1 MSEHSYTYQDVIR
14 FWRQQNIKTAEDYQ
28 RILSSFKVLFSYHSG
43 TIEND
48 RITYGDT
55 REIFENGIVTS
66 YTGDLLTLFE
76 IQNMKDCYEY
86 VIEQAAKHSPLT
98 EKMICRIHKLLTK
111 GTYDERRYVVNGER
125 PGEYKKHDY
134 VTGKYETGSLTEDV
148 AEEMYELVQEINSVS
163 SEDPENIITMA
174 AYAHNVIEHV
184 HPFADGN
191 GRVGRMVADYL
202 LLIHDLPPLIIFDED
217 RKLYYEALEAFD
229 LYEDLHPTIELFR
242 YEMEKTWRNHIIKEK
257 DEKKKRKYGLA
268 DYL

>member
-55 REIFENGIVTS
+55 REIFENGMVTS

-98 EKMICRIHKLLTK
+98 EKMGLRK
-111 GTYDERRYVVNGER
+111 N
-125 PGEYKKHDY
+125 
-134 VTGKYETGSLTEDV
+134 
-148 AEEMYELVQEINSVS
+148 
-163 SEDPENIITMA
+163 
-174 AYAHNVIEHV
+174 
-184 HPFADGN
+184 
-191 GRVGRMVADYL
+191 
-202 LLIHDLPPLIIFDED
+202 PLI
-217 RKLYYEALEAFD
+217 
-229 LYEDLHPTIELFR
+229 
-242 YEMEKTWRNHIIKEK
+242 
-257 DEKKKRKYGLA
+257 
-268 DYL
+268 